1 MDYHPWIAYVIETHE
16 NLYQYT
22 ELELL
27 RRYLVI
33 ISYSA
38 YGAPSW
44 SPWHTAKDYIAE
56 IEQVLGYSWCMNDWD
71 KVTARKEEVRL
82 RISEL
87 ECIESGGVWD
97 QNTCIICDE
106 GAQRCIEPY
115 TLQECQDNEWV
126 TIEQN
131 SKDCG
136 YSVYFN
142 FVEDGCYI
150 RYGDDLFCFAD
161 ETKDIPPGTAIW
173 TYFRVKN
180 TGEIAARA
188 TVKVF
193 DGDTKLCEKTS
204 PAAIPPGSHMN
215 FYTHCFNMSDT
226 NRDLVMKVYE
236 YGKTEELDS
245 LGC

>member
-1 MDYHPWIAYVIETHE
+1 VVETHE

-27 RRYLVI
+27 RRYLAI

-44 SPWHTAKDYIAE
+44 SPWHTAKDHIAE

-87 ECIESGGVWD
+87 ECIESGGTWNPD
-97 QNTCIICDE
+97 TNTCE
-106 GAQRCIEPY
+106 TPPNFE
-115 TLQECQDNEWV
+115 
-126 TIEQN
+126 
-131 SKDCG
+131 
-136 YSVYFN
+136 
-142 FVEDGCYI
+142 FVEEECFI
-150 RYGDDLFCFAD
+150 QYGGDLFCFAD
-161 ETKDIPPGTAIW
+161 ETKDIPPGTNIW
-173 TYFRVKN
+173 AHFRVKN

-193 DGDTKLCEKTS
+193 DGDTKMCEKTS
-204 PAAIPPGSHMN
+204 PGEIPPGSHMN
-215 FYTHCFNMSDT
+215 FYAFCFNMSDT

-245 LGC
+245 LGCR

>member
-1 MDYHPWIAYVIETHE
+1 MAYCEITKCFIEPHSLYPGDILETIDIEAKNISSERAFLKIRLEDADTKEVYAEAAGANVNPGKSYHV
-16 NLYQYT
+16 NLYRLSTFVMPNHNVVLNGVATYNGEECDTCSQEIT
-22 ELELL
+22 CL
-27 RRYLVI
+27 
-33 ISYSA
+33 
-38 YGAPSW
+38 GATCQQPSLNF
-44 SPWHTAKDYIAE
+44 E
-56 IEQVLGYSWCMNDWD
+56 
-71 KVTARKEEVRL
+71 
-82 RISEL
+82 
-87 ECIESGGVWD
+87 
-97 QNTCIICDE
+97 
-106 GAQRCIEPY
+106 
-115 TLQECQDNEWV
+115 
-126 TIEQN
+126 
-131 SKDCG
+131 
-136 YSVYFN
+136 

-245 LGC
+245 LGCR